1 MFSRLMSIIKPG
13 DRRKER
19 RVKVRL
25 NAELGGIGGRL
36 TDLSLGGFGFY
47 PNAEGLEIGDELMAV
62 LSPDNMPEIEIP
74 CRIVGGD
81 QEGMVL
87 CVAFIKVEPEHFE
100 PLQSIIMTQT
110 VGQGEKTA
118 E

>member
-25 NAELGGIGGRL
+25 SAELGGIKGRL

-47 PNAEGLEIGDELMAV
+47 PDQEGLEVGDELMAI
-62 LSPDNMPEIEIP
+62 LHPDEFTNLEIP
-74 CRIVGGD
+74 CRVVGGD

-87 CVAFIKVEPEHFE
+87 CVAFIKVSPELFE
-100 PLQSIIMTQT
+100 PLQSIITQQS
-110 VGQGEKTA
+110 VGHSSEA
-118 E
+118 AH

>member
-74 CRIVGGD
+74 CRLVGGD

-100 PLQSIIMTQT
+100 PLQSVITQQA
-110 VGQGEKTA
+110 VGHGEKTPG
-118 E
+118 